1 MRAKSFID
9 KLQEF
14 QKLPDEVVEEIIS
27 RVKKVHLHKRTMVLK
42 EGQVCENIYFIDK
55 GLARSY
61 YTSEGKDYTTDICLE
76 ESLWSNFQALH
87 IKPPPCKI
95 WN

>member
-27 RVKKVHLHKRTMVLK
+27 RVKKVHLHK
-42 EGQVCENIYFIDK
+42 
-55 GLARSY
+55 
-61 YTSEGKDYTTDICLE
+61 
-76 ESLWSNFQALH
+76 
-87 IKPPPCKI
+87 
-95 WN
+95 